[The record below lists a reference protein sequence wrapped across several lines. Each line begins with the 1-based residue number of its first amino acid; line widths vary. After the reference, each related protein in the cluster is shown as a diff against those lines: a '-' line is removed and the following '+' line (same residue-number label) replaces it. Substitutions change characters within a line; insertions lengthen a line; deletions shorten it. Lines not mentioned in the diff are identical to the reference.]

1 MRELGLRLKS
11 AACPPLPNGTK
22 NNKAPVTMP
31 YSEIPEY
38 GLEDPSELALWAR
51 DAFDA
56 ALRAKQVKA
65 K

>member
-1 MRELGLRLKS
+1 MPAFTKQH
-11 AACPPLPNGTK
+11 K
-22 NNKAPVTMP
+22 NNKEPVTMP

-38 GLEDPSELALWAR
+38 VLEDPSELALWAR

-56 ALRAKQVKA
+56 ALRAKQAKA